1 MDRIKRQ
8 KIHASVNRIC
18 EIQSEEINLLRAENQ
33 LLKRMIAMLE
43 EENKKKNKD

>member
-8 KIHASVNRIC
+8 KILASVNRIY
-18 EIQSEEINLLRAENQ
+18 EIQTEEMNLLRAENQ

-43 EENKKKNKD
+43 EENKKKNRD